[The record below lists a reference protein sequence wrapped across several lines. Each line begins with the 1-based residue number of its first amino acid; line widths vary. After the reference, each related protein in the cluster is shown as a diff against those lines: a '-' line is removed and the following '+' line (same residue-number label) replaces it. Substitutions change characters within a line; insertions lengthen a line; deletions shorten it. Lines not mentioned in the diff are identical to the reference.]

1 MYYECDYEGGMDLIK
16 GLIFDFD
23 GLILDTETAW
33 YESYF
38 DVLKSKYNYELD
50 LKDFVKCVGANNEI
64 LFKILKEDLGNKLDE
79 DQVFKEVQERHQ
91 NIVSEKPLREGV
103 LDYLKEAKNLEL
115 KLAICTSSKE
125 EWINKH
131 LTNKGIIEYFD
142 CFVTADDVERI
153 KPHPDLFNQTIKS
166 LNIDKEELL
175 VFEDSLNGLLSSEK
189 AGIKTVIFPNPVTE
203 HLDFTGANKIY
214 KNMSEIALKDL
225 LKQF

>member
-1 MYYECDYEGGMDLIK
+1 MEKDALRNRLFERYFEVQKGIK
-16 GLIFDFD
+16 AI
-23 GLILDTETAW
+23 
-33 YESYF
+33 
-38 DVLKSKYNYELD
+38 
-50 LKDFVKCVGANNEI
+50 DFVSRLAFI
-64 LFKILKEDLGNKLDE
+64 YDLYHELNGLC
-79 DQVFKEVQERHQ
+79 
-91 NIVSEKPLREGV
+91 EK
-103 LDYLKEAKNLEL
+103 N
-115 KLAICTSSKE
+115 
-125 EWINKH
+125 
-131 LTNKGIIEYFD
+131 IEYFD

-214 KNMSEIALKDL
+214 KNMSEIALEDL